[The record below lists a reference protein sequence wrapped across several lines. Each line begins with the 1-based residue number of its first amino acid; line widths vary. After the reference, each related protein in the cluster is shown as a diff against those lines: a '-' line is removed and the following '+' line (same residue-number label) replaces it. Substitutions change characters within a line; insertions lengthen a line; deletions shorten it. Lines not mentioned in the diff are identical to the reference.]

1 MISHTDTQTHTHR
14 KEITYSTQR
23 SAESCS
29 KAPYDS
35 PSHRI
40 GGGRVERTAS
50 LGAPKELNGWMDGRT
65 ER

>member
-1 MISHTDTQTHTHR
+1 MVRHTRTHTQR

-23 SAESCS
+23 SSESRS

-40 GGGRVERTAS
+40 GGGRGERTAS
-50 LGAPKELNGWMDGRT
+50 LEAPKELNRWMDGRT